1 MQENASKNLDY
12 IDLEKAAECLKA
24 NDYKVVR
31 PFNARKVYEISD
43 SDGHLEK
50 LAILDVETT
59 GTNFNNDKII
69 ELGIVVAEYC
79 PKTGIIFKVLETFNQ
94 LEDPEIPISEV
105 SSKIHGITDDMV
117 RGKKIDEEYV
127 KKLISDV
134 SVVIAHNASFDRN
147 FAEKRFPFFKEK
159 AWACSFIQVPWKEEG
174 ISSAALEF
182 IAYKFGFHFSG
193 HRASND
199 CHALL
204 EIMHFTLPNSKIK
217 VLKALLDN
225 AFTPSIK
232 LWAMNSGYNSK
243 DLLKERAYRWNAE
256 KKCWY
261 RVISIDTLDEEID
274 WLRDKVYNHHSFQVE
289 QETIDAYSRF
299 SIREGTKEIVNFEL

>member
-1 MQENASKNLDY
+1 MQNKSY
-12 IDLEKAAECLKA
+12 DLNKATEYLET
-24 NDYKVVR
+24 NGYKVIN
-31 PFNARKVYEISD
+31 PFVQKEFYETNSPA
-43 SDGHLEK
+43 GNLEK

-69 ELGIVVAEYC
+69 ELGIVIAEYC
-79 PKTGIIFKVLETFNQ
+79 PKTGTIFKVLETFNQ
-94 LEDPEIPISEV
+94 LEDPVIPISEA

-117 RGKKIDEEYV
+117 KGQKIDEEYV
-127 KKLISDV
+127 KNLISDV
-134 SVVIAHNASFDRN
+134 SVVIAHNASFDRT
-147 FAEKRFPFFKEK
+147 FVEKRFPFFKQK
-159 AWACSFIQVPWKEEG
+159 PWACSFTQIPWKEES

-204 EIMHFTLPNSKIK
+204 EIMHNTLPNSKIK

-232 LWAMNSGYNSK
+232 LWALNSSFETK
-243 DLLKERAYRWNAE
+243 DLLRERSYRWNAE
-256 KKCWY
+256 KRCWN
-261 RVISIDTLDEEID
+261 RIISENNLDAEVE
-274 WLRDKVYNHHSFQVE
+274 WLRDKIYNNRGFQLE

-299 SIREGTKEIVNFEL
+299 SPREGVKEIVSF

>member
-1 MQENASKNLDY
+1 MQNKPN
-12 IDLEKAAECLKA
+12 DLNKATECLEA
-24 NDYKVVR
+24 NGYKVIK
-31 PFNARKVYEISD
+31 PFLQKEFYETNHLGSD
-43 SDGHLEK
+43 LEK

-69 ELGIVVAEYC
+69 ELGIVIAEYC
-79 PKTGIIFKVLETFNQ
+79 PQTGKIFRVLETFNQ
-94 LEDPEIPISEV
+94 LEDPEIPISE
-105 SSKIHGITDDMV
+105 SSAKIHGITDDMV
-117 RGKKIDEEYV
+117 KGKKIDEEYV

-134 SVVIAHNASFDRN
+134 SVVIAHNASFDRT
-147 FAEKRFPFFKEK
+147 FIEKRFPFFKDK
-159 AWACSFIQVPWKEEG
+159 AWACSFNQVPWKEEG

-204 EIMHFTLPNSKIK
+204 EIMQSTLPNSEIK
-217 VLKALLDN
+217 VLKVLLDN

-232 LWAMNSGYNSK
+232 LWAMNSGYAAK
-243 DLLKERAYRWNAE
+243 DILKERAYRWNAE

-261 RVISIDTLDEEID
+261 RVIAIDTFDEEIE
-274 WLRDKVYNHHSFQVE
+274 WLRDKVYDHRSFQVE
-289 QETIDAYSRF
+289 QEIIDAFSRF
-299 SIREGTKEIVNFEL
+299 STRPGISKLISL

>member
-1 MQENASKNLDY
+1 MQNKSN
-12 IDLEKAAECLKA
+12 DLNKATEYLEA
-24 NDYKVVR
+24 NNYKVIK
-31 PFNARKVYEISD
+31 PFVQKDFYETNNPA
-43 SDGHLEK
+43 GNLEK

-79 PKTGIIFKVLETFNQ
+79 PKTGTIFKVLETFNQ
-94 LEDPEIPISEV
+94 LEDPGISISE
-105 SSKIHGITDDMV
+105 SSTKIHGITDDMV
-117 RGKKIDEEYV
+117 KGKKIDEEYV
-127 KKLISDV
+127 KNLISNV
-134 SVVIAHNASFDRN
+134 SVAIAHNASFDRT
-147 FAEKRFPFFKEK
+147 FVEKRFPFFKQK
-159 AWACSFIQVPWKEEG
+159 PWACSFAQLPWKEEG

-204 EIMHFTLPNSKIK
+204 EIMHNTLPNSKIK

-232 LWAMNSGYNSK
+232 LWAINSGYDSK

-256 KKCWY
+256 KRCWY
-261 RVISIDTLDEEID
+261 RVISKDILNEEFE
-274 WLRDKVYNHHSFQVE
+274 WLRNTVYNHRNFQLE
-289 QETIDAYSRF
+289 QEIIDAYSRF
-299 SIREGTKEIVNFEL
+299 STREGVREIVSF

>member
-1 MQENASKNLDY
+1 MQNKSN
-12 IDLEKAAECLKA
+12 DLNKAIEELEA
-24 NDYKVVR
+24 NGYKVIK
-31 PFNARKVYEISD
+31 PFAQKEFYETNHIGSN
-43 SDGHLEK
+43 LEK

-59 GTNFNNDKII
+59 GTNFNNDRII

-79 PKTGIIFKVLETFNQ
+79 PKTGTIFKVLETFNQ

-117 RGKKIDEEYV
+117 RGQKIDGEYV
-127 KKLISDV
+127 KNLISDV
-134 SVVIAHNASFDRN
+134 SVVIAHNASFDRT
-147 FAEKRFPFFKEK
+147 FTEKRFPFFKEM
-159 AWACSFIQVPWKEEG
+159 AWACSFTQIPWKEEG

-193 HRASND
+193 HRAAKD

-204 EIMHFTLPNSKIK
+204 EIMHSTLPHSQNK

-232 LWAMNSGYNSK
+232 LWAINSGYDSK
-243 DLLKERAYRWNAE
+243 DLLKERSYRWNSE
-256 KKCWY
+256 KRCWY
-261 RVISIDTLDEEID
+261 REISSNKLNEEME
-274 WLRDKVYNHHSFQVE
+274 WLRDKVYNHRKFQLE
-289 QETIDAYSRF
+289 QELIDAYSRF
-299 SIREGTKEIVNFEL
+299 STREGFRDLMSF